1 VGALLEAYAT
11 LLDRDTAIPPLWIA
25 GGKTEAS
32 GPWLRAMAE
41 PPLAGHVK
49 YLGYIQGDER
59 YALYIQSSML
69 ILPSHLEGF
78 GMTALEAMAAG
89 VPAILSRRGALPEV
103 AGDAAAFV
111 EPDDVAGLAAAMK
124 RYLDDPAS
132 AEAAARRG
140 VARAARYSW
149 DASAETLLA
158 RYRQIA

>member
-1 VGALLEAYAT
+1 
-11 LLDRDTAIPPLWIA
+11 
-25 GGKTEAS
+25 
-32 GPWLRAMAE
+32 
-41 PPLAGHVK
+41 
-49 YLGYIQGDER
+49 
-59 YALYIQSSML
+59 
-69 ILPSHLEGF
+69 
-78 GMTALEAMAAG
+78 MAAG